1 MRPFDVA
8 VRDLDDSVYSRMI
21 LSQIDAVEIVRSVI
35 DAGDR
40 TDRELFD
47 SGVAAVF
54 TIPEDYVYAVFAME
68 NPRVEIVLSGARP
81 LEAGLFRS
89 MAQSALEIIASDR
102 REKSAVYALAY
113 GEMTE
118 DQTYELMVAAANEI
132 FSDVMNRQ
140 QVFDTEAAAQD
151 VAAAAAR
158 SYFAGVAAALCLLIS
173 LFVLKTLPEE
183 RELGI
188 DARFGVCGGNSLA
201 PVLSQF
207 LTALAAAV
215 PALWVLASVTGLACA
230 GLLPVLGL
238 GLTAVLRTAACSGG
252 VYGQRRLPAD
262 GKPFDPVLARLRGRA
277 VPAGAAAG
285 CGAGCL
291 AVHRPV
297 LDAAGCLRGLLR
309 RRRGA
314 GRRRRVAPG
323 RHDGSVF
330 RRRLCPAKKEADVM
344 GRLLKVSLRRCAA
357 YFGGRR
363 RLAAAA
369 VLLIVCLLTAG
380 SAVSSVRAST
390 VRLCVVDR
398 DNTEASGGLLQKLSG
413 EQSLSVTLCADEG
426 KGNAASPRAGR
437 RDCW

>member
-1 MRPFDVA
+1 MRGLKACLCRDLRLFLRPAGLCSVLLPVALLLVLKAGMGAAAAGGSYVRPFDVA

-158 SYFAGVAAALCLLIS
+158 FYFAGVAAALCLLIS

-238 GLTAVLRTAACSGG
+238 GLTASFA
-252 VYGQRRLPAD
+252 
-262 GKPFDPVLARLRGRA
+262 
-277 VPAGAAAG
+277 
-285 CGAGCL
+285 
-291 AVHRPV
+291 
-297 LDAAGCLRGLLR
+297 LL
-309 RRRGA
+309 
-314 GRRRRVAPG
+314 
-323 RHDGSVF
+323 
-330 RRRLCPAKKEADVM
+330 
-344 GRLLKVSLRRCAA
+344 
-357 YFGGRR
+357 
-363 RLAAAA
+363 LAAAA
-369 VLLIVCLLTAG
+369 FTDSGGFLLTGSLLILCSLVFGGALYPPELLPAAAR
-380 SAVSSVRAST
+380 AVSRFTVPYWMLLGVSGACSGAGAAQAAAGAWPLAAMTVLFSAAAFVR
-390 VRLCVVDR
+390 
-398 DNTEASGGLLQKLSG
+398 Q
-413 EQSLSVTLCADEG
+413 
-426 KGNAASPRAGR
+426 R
-437 RDCW
+437 RRRT

>member
-1 MRPFDVA
+1 MRGLKACLCRDLRLFLRPAGLCSVLLPVALLLVLKAGMGAAAAGGSCVRPFDVA

-238 GLTAVLRTAACSGG
+238 GLTASFA
-252 VYGQRRLPAD
+252 
-262 GKPFDPVLARLRGRA
+262 
-277 VPAGAAAG
+277 
-285 CGAGCL
+285 
-291 AVHRPV
+291 
-297 LDAAGCLRGLLR
+297 LL
-309 RRRGA
+309 
-314 GRRRRVAPG
+314 
-323 RHDGSVF
+323 
-330 RRRLCPAKKEADVM
+330 
-344 GRLLKVSLRRCAA
+344 
-357 YFGGRR
+357 
-363 RLAAAA
+363 LAAAA
-369 VLLIVCLLTAG
+369 FTDSGGFLLTGSLLILCSLVFGGALYPPELLPAAAR
-380 SAVSSVRAST
+380 AVSRFTVPYWMLLGVSGACSGAGAAQAAAGAWPLAAMTVLFSAAAFVR
-390 VRLCVVDR
+390 
-398 DNTEASGGLLQKLSG
+398 Q
-413 EQSLSVTLCADEG
+413 
-426 KGNAASPRAGR
+426 R
-437 RDCW
+437 RRRT